1 MIERER
7 ERETDRKIQKMAIA
21 GMSSRML
28 TALNATQM

>member
-1 MIERER
+1 
-7 ERETDRKIQKMAIA
+7 MAIA